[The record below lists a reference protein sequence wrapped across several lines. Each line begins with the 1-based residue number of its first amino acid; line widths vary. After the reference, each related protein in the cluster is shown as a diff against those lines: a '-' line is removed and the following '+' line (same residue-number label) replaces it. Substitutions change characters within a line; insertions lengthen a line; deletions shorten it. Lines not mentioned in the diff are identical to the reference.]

1 MCIYIYIYTQICVYI
16 YIYIYMY
23 RYTQFITAHYV
34 VAVRASQ
41 IRSGATEPT
50 SACATAASLEITYT
64 QHNNSNNK

>member
-1 MCIYIYIYTQICVYI
+1 
-16 YIYIYMY
+16 MY